1 MDYFES
7 ICKTLLEKEGY
18 WVKQSYKIEL
28 TREDKIQLNSPS
40 LPRLEIDLIA
50 FNYEKNEL
58 LFLEVKSFFDSA
70 GVMLR
75 DLQETHL
82 YPKGRYK
89 LVTCQKY
96 REIVERQI
104 KKELSDVGLVPK
116 NIQTKFGL
124 IFGNVRTKDAS
135 GIEDFCT
142 EKEWFY
148 WSPKNVQEK
157 VLNLASNKYENDPCV
172 ITAKIL
178 KNKRPVK

>member
-28 TREDKIQLNSPS
+28 TREDKIKLNSPS

-50 FNYEKNEL
+50 FNYKKNEL
-58 LFLEVKSFFDSA
+58 LVLEVKSFFDSG

-75 DLQETHL
+75 DLQKEHL
-82 YPKGRYK
+82 YPEGRYK
-89 LVTCQKY
+89 LVTCQNY

-104 KKELSDVGLVPK
+104 KKVLFDTGLVPE

-124 IFGNVRTKDAS
+124 IFGNVRVADDA
-135 GIEDFCT
+135 GIRHFCT
-142 EKEWFY
+142 ENNWFY
-148 WSPKNVQEK
+148 WSPQDVQEK

-178 KNKRPVK
+178 NR